1 MKRLRI
7 WIPFAILAILL
18 AGAFTTLPGGVVFAQ
33 EHETKAEAQ
42 EDPVEAPIGTLFKWL
57 NFLVV
62 FGALGY
68 FIAKKTPPI
77 FRARAEAIAA
87 GITSATAAKAEA
99 EQQLRKAEA
108 GLAKLDEEAAAMRE
122 ALKKEFADEAARLA
136 EAGKKELEKI
146 EHAAEVEGNAARRVA
161 RLELRALV
169 ARLATEQAAELLPQQ
184 ITMAQ
189 RAALVQRFVEGLPTA
204 TSGSGGVN

>member
-1 MKRLRI
+1 MKRLRS
-7 WIPFAILAILL
+7 WIPFTILL
-18 AGAFTTLPGGVVFAQ
+18 VLFAGAFAALPTRSVYAQ
-33 EHETKAEAQ
+33 ETKPEVQ
-42 EDPVEAPIGTLFKWL
+42 PDPVEEPVGTLFKWL
-57 NFLVV
+57 NFIVV

-99 EQQLRKAEA
+99 ERQLREAEA
-108 GLAKLDEEAAAMRE
+108 GLAKLDQETAAMRE
-122 ALKKEFADEAARLA
+122 KLKSEFAAESQRLA
-136 EAGKKELEKI
+136 EAGKAELQKI
-146 EHAAEVEGNAARRVA
+146 EHAAEVEMNAARRAA

-169 ARLATEQAAELLPQQ
+169 ARLATESAAEMVPLQ

-189 RAALVQRFVEGLPTA
+189 RAALVERFVEDLPA
-204 TSGSGGVN
+204 AAGARGVN